1 MSIKSF
7 FDENL
12 FNDALNKIRSLKND
26 SKKEGIYKSMLTWI
40 NWLKDT
46 NKITS
51 NKYNYLFSKLETT
64 FNNTF
69 QDMKNDIKNTQVK
82 GEPPFYKN
90 NFILV
95 SLVITITLCI
105 TLITYLLVSLHKIN
119 TSLLQDKPL
128 GRVLPFKG
136 TIKETDG
143 QPLDTKRDAI
153 FRLYNTATGGNAL
166 YSGSCIGANGLEPSF
181 NGSFTI
187 LIGSDC
193 GMKPIPESFFK
204 ENQSL
209 YLGLTIGNDSE
220 FQPRYQIITSSFSQ
234 DSTKLQGLSIGNSK
248 STIPFINEE
257 GSIEFSHDSPTIKST
272 NGNFSIEGSALT
284 LRTTQAGSNIIF
296 DPATSSNVIIGSGNL
311 GIGTFNPET
320 YLDVSGSKLIGSIVS
335 FNNFSKED
343 SVDSSVLKLSL
354 GTEPIG
360 TNAEFIEFYAGK
372 NEIAPGVKVGGI
384 RLNNQSVVYETSAA
398 DFAEYFE
405 VDDKN
410 EFKMHEIVSITNRGI
425 KPARLDENIIG
436 VVSNTAGYIGNN
448 KYDNNDSI
456 LVALVGQV
464 EVLVTNI
471 NGEIGMGDT
480 ITTSTIN
487 GYGAKSTDGYKS
499 VGYVLQKTDNVLINN
514 NCPQDLKHIKTTY
527 NEELKCGK
535 VRVILDID

>member
-1 MSIKSF
+1 MSTKSF

-12 FNDALNKIRSLKND
+12 FNDAVNKIRSLKGG

-40 NWLKDT
+40 NWLKDS

-51 NKYNYLFSKLETT
+51 NKYDDLFSKLDIA
-64 FNNTF
+64 FNRSLLA
-69 QDMKNDIKNTQVK
+69 NDIKSVQVK
-82 GEPPFYKN
+82 QRMPFYKN
-90 NFILV
+90 NFILIF
-95 SLVITITLCI
+95 LVITITLCVA
-105 TLITYLLVSLHKIN
+105 LIIYLLLSLNKIN
-119 TSLLQDKPL
+119 TALLQDKPV

-153 FRLYNTATGGNAL
+153 FRLYNTATGGNVL

-204 ENQSL
+204 ENQAL
-209 YLGLTIGNDSE
+209 YLGVTIGNDSE

-234 DSTKLQGLSIGNSK
+234 DSTKLKGLSIGNSK

-343 SVDSSVLKLSL
+343 SAESSVLKLSL
-354 GTEPIG
+354 GTESIG

-372 NEIAPGVKVGGI
+372 NEIVPGVKVGGI

-398 DFAEYFE
+398 DFAEFFE
-405 VDDKN
+405 VSDKS
-410 EFKMHEIVSITNRGI
+410 EFNMYEIVSITNRGI
-425 KPARLDENIIG
+425 KPAIINEKIIG
-436 VVSNTAGYIGNN
+436 VISNTAGYIGNN
-448 KYDNNDSI
+448 KYNNKDSI

-471 NGEIGMGDT
+471 NGEISMGDT
-480 ITTSTIN
+480 ITTSTIK

-499 VGYVLQKTDNVLINN
+499 VGYVLQTKDNTLLNK
-514 NCPQDLKHIKTTY
+514 NCPQDLKLKKTTH

-535 VRVILDID
+535 VRIILKID